1 LLLLLLS
8 TLVEHLLEELEL
20 RGDWEDEHHQ
30 GAEQRLEKHCRF
42 VSFSRIVVYTFQGVV
57 PVIGI

>member
-8 TLVEHLLEELEL
+8 ALVEHLLEELEL
-20 RGDWEDEHHQ
+20 RGDWGDEDQQ
-30 GAEQRLEKHCRF
+30 GAEQRLEKHCCF
-42 VSFSRIVVYTFQGVV
+42 VLFSRIAVYNSQGVV